1 MTEPCVELL
10 AEADKLKPG
19 IFTTPRL
26 PAPKCPPTDA
36 PTSLLPATVPAVRPT
51 LPPALLAISPAVLA
65 APPTVEPAPPR
76 TPPLPAECP
85 PMPAL
90 GGIPEAG
97 LLIPELSSCAASAA
111 APGCVLPM
119 AWTDAPDMDIC
130 VPSFS
135 TTRSKAMPRLDCS
148 WPFSRALAS
157 VTCPTI
163 FDPLGI
169 TTLPWDRTAWL
180 ALACTSSPGLAF
192 LASTDLLLTPPL
204 LGCALLRRAGGGAR
218 LRLRSGLPGR
228 N

>member
-85 PMPAL
+85 LMPAL
-90 GGIPEAG
+90 GGLPEAG
-97 LLIPELSSCAASAA
+97 LLIQEFSCCPACDGAA
-111 APGCVLPM
+111 GCVLPM
-119 AWTDAPDMDIC
+119 AWPDASDMDSC
-130 VPSFS
+130 VPSF
-135 TTRSKAMPRLDCS
+135 
-148 WPFSRALAS
+148 
-157 VTCPTI
+157 
-163 FDPLGI
+163 I
-169 TTLPWDRTAWL
+169 T
-180 ALACTSSPGLAF
+180 
-192 LASTDLLLTPPL
+192 
-204 LGCALLRRAGGGAR
+204 
-218 LRLRSGLPGR
+218 
-228 N
+228 